1 MSTMNGI
8 LSIGRN
14 ALAVQQLAI
23 NVTGNNIANANTP
36 GYTRQRVNM
45 QSSLP
50 IAYPPPG
57 PPGVI
62 GTGVT
67 ATEIQRLGDRYLT
80 EQIVMAQ
87 QDLGR
92 WEARHGVLAQ
102 TETVFNAT
110 SGFGL
115 SGAMDDFW
123 NAWQGVANNP
133 AGHSERQ
140 VLLSKAELMAS
151 TFNDAAEQVERL
163 RQDTDAQLAGN
174 IDMINRISDQ
184 ITDLN
189 GKIEMIERAGH
200 NANDYRDS
208 RDQLLKELAGLVNF
222 DMVEDSRGV
231 VTVTLADGNAL
242 VGEPPFG
249 RLAVTFDPLSGMHD
263 IVWDSAPATVINGSL
278 TGGKLGGLIEARDS
292 LLPDYRTQLDDLAA
306 ALMGEV
312 NTLHAT
318 GVGLS
323 DTVSRAFFTGTG
335 ATDMAVLP
343 AIAANVSHIA
353 AAVDPNFVPGDNGN
367 AIAIS
372 NLQSALTMG
381 GATAT
386 FGEAYQTLVSQVG
399 FQVQESKDYNDHQE
413 RLMQFLENYRESIA
427 GVSIDE
433 EMVNLVK
440 FQHAYDAA
448 AKLIKMVDE
457 MMTTL
462 INMV

>member
-14 ALAVQQLAI
+14 ALAEQQLAI
-23 NVTGNNIANANTP
+23 NITGNNIANANTP

-50 IAYPPPG
+50 VAYPPPG

-67 ATEIQRLGDRYLT
+67 ATEIQRLGDRYIT
-80 EQIVMAQ
+80 EQIVNAQ

-92 WEARHGVLAQ
+92 WETRYGVLAQ
-102 TETVFNAT
+102 AETVFSEN

-123 NAWQGVANNP
+123 NAWQGLANNP
-133 AGHSERQ
+133 AGYPERQ
-140 VLLSKAELMAS
+140 VLLSKSELMAS
-151 TFNDAAEQVERL
+151 TFNDAADQIERL

-174 IDMINRISDQ
+174 IDRINRIADQ

-189 GKIEMIERAGH
+189 GKIEMIEHAGH

-208 RDQLLKELAGLVNF
+208 RDQLLKDLAGLVDFSMAEHN
-222 DMVEDSRGV
+222 RGV
-231 VTVTLADGNAL
+231 VTVTLGDGNLL

-249 RLAVTFDPLSGMHD
+249 RLAVTFNPLSGMQD

-278 TGGKLGGLIEARDS
+278 TGGKLGGLLEARDS
-292 LLPDYRTQLDDLAA
+292 LLPEYRTRLDDLAA
-306 ALMGEV
+306 TLIGEV
-312 NTLHAT
+312 NTLHAA
-318 GVGLS
+318 GAGLS
-323 DTVSRAFFTGTG
+323 DSVSRDFFIGTD
-335 ATDMAVLP
+335 AADIAVNP

-353 AAVDPNFVPGDNGN
+353 AAADPAFVPGDNGN
-367 AIAIS
+367 AIAMS
-372 NLQSALTMG
+372 NLRIALTMS

-386 FGEAYQTLVSQVG
+386 FDEAYQSLVTRAG
-399 FQVQESKDYNDHQE
+399 FQAQESKDYNGHQE
-413 RLMQFLENYRESIA
+413 QLLQYLENYRESIA

-448 AKLIKMVDE
+448 AKLITMVDE